1 MKKIIIT
8 TESGSD
14 VPQHLAEKYD
24 IKIIPMHVVM
34 DGKSYDDGVTDPNV
48 VFEYFERTGK
58 VPTTSCVNT
67 HEYTDFFNKLQ
78 EENPDSF
85 IYHFSYASRSSATY
99 EACHIALEQGH
110 FKNIYL
116 IDTKSVS
123 GGCTAYIIEAIKHID
138 NYSGS
143 LDSDEDYIK
152 LGHELD
158 KITDKIECNF
168 IPATLEYLKAG
179 GRVSNAKALIAG
191 ILKLHP
197 LIEIDENGV
206 LIASKKYRGNMAKV
220 CEKFL
225 PDFFE
230 KFDLNKDIIYLMY
243 GKGLDKSVLDRMK
256 ELATEYGFKNIEYV
270 MTGCVISCHGG
281 KGAIGLA
288 GVKK

>member
-34 DGKSYDDGVTDPNV
+34 DGKSYDDGVTDPDV